1 MPKDDATEILLKE
14 HEELVSLYMHES
26 KIKSSLISVYTAF
39 NIGLASAIVVLIQG
53 EEIPRMRAISF
64 LCFMGFLFS
73 LAGIQLFKKNQ
84 HRISKWVKEGKEVE
98 KTLGKKALTINVFGI
113 CEESSEKQTGILDGR
128 WGLTI
133 LWLLIA
139 IAMMLVGMEWIQLSF
154 FP

>member
-1 MPKDDATEILLKE
+1 MPKDYAIEMLLKE
-14 HEELVSLYMHES
+14 HEELVSLYTHEN

-53 EEIPRMRAISF
+53 EEIYRMRAISF

-73 LAGIQLFKKNQ
+73 LAGVQLFKRNQ
-84 HRISKWVKEGKEVE
+84 ERIRKWIEEGNKVE
-98 KTLGKKALTINVFGI
+98 KTLGENALTVKVFEI
-113 CEESSEKQTGILDGR
+113 CESFSKKQTKIRYGM

-133 LWLLIA
+133 LWLLAA
-139 IAMMLVGMEWIQLSF
+139 IPMMLIGMELIHLSF

>member
-1 MPKDDATEILLKE
+1 MPKDYATEILLKE

-64 LCFMGFLFS
+64 LCFMGFLVS

-84 HRISKWVKEGKEVE
+84 ERISKWVEEGKEVE
-98 KTLGKKALTINVFGI
+98 KMLREKAATITIFKICKKLSKEQPRIRYGM
-113 CEESSEKQTGILDGR
+113 

-133 LWLLIA
+133 FWLLVA
-139 IAMMLVGMEWIQLSF
+139 IAMMLIGMEWIQLSF